1 MAKWCGKVGYAVS
14 VKISP
19 GVWDS
24 QITERQY
31 YGDVIRNTRR
41 LESGEHLNDN
51 INVNNLI
58 SILADEYA
66 YQNFQGIRY
75 VEFMNSLWK
84 VTNVEVQH
92 PRLILTIGG
101 VYNVEDEP

>member
-31 YGDVIRNTRR
+31 YGDVIRNARR

-101 VYNVEDEP
+101 VYNAEDEP

>member
-101 VYNVEDEP
+101 VYKAEDET